1 MSTAPDDL
9 RPFIARLL
17 VAGAIFGLIYLAWHL
32 RGLLLL
38 AMGAAMVA
46 VILRLVA
53 DPFHRRL
60 PIGPGAALGIA
71 VLLLAAGLGVAFWL
85 FGAEVVRQTES
96 LSKTL
101 PVAWASLMG
110 RLDAWGIGDPVRQFT
125 SGSGG
130 GTLSGLG
137 RFAAS
142 VGSGIADT
150 LLVIVGG
157 IYLAA
162 QPRLYRAGIIKL
174 VPEGRR
180 GPVAD
185 ALDECGG
192 TLALWLKGRLVSM
205 AVVGVLTTTGLWL
218 IGVPSALSLGLLSAL
233 LEFIPFI
240 GPIISAVP
248 AILLALAH
256 DPQAALWT
264 ALLYLVVQQ
273 LEGNVIEPLV
283 QQRAVTIPPALLL
296 FSLVGAGLVFG
307 IAGIVLGAPLTV
319 VLYALVKRLY
329 VREALG
335 TDTPLPTEEAKE
347 DKREKDRSASGG
359 G

>member
-1 MSTAPDDL
+1 MTKVPDDL

-17 VAGAIFGLIYLAWHL
+17 IAAAIFGLVYLAWHL

-53 DPFHRRL
+53 APLHRRL

-71 VLLLAAGLGVAFWL
+71 VLLLAAGLGLAFWL
-85 FGAEVVRQTES
+85 FGAEIVRQTES
-96 LSKTL
+96 LSQTL
-101 PVAWASLMG
+101 PAAWASLQG
-110 RLDAWGIGDPVRQFT
+110 RLDNWGIGQPVRQFV

-142 VGSGIADT
+142 IGSGIADT

-162 QPRLYRAGIIKL
+162 QPRLYRTGLIKL
-174 VPEGRR
+174 VPESRR
-180 GPVAD
+180 GAVAE

-192 TLALWLKGRLVSM
+192 TLTLWLKGRLVSM
-205 AVVGVLTTTGLWL
+205 AMVGVLTTFGLWL

-233 LEFIPFI
+233 LEFIPFL
-240 GPIISAVP
+240 GPIIAAVP
-248 AILLALAH
+248 AVLLALAH

-264 ALLYLVVQQ
+264 ALLYLIVQQ
-273 LEGNVIEPLV
+273 IEGNVVEPLV

-296 FSLVGAGLVFG
+296 FALVAAGLVFG
-307 IAGIVLGAPLTV
+307 ISGIVLGAPLTV
-319 VLYALVKRLY
+319 VLYTLVKQLY

-335 TDTPLPTEEAKE
+335 TETPLPTEEAK
-347 DKREKDRSASGG
+347 REEK
-359 G
+359 

>member
-1 MSTAPDDL
+1 MTEAPDDL

-17 VAGAIFGLIYLAWHL
+17 LAAAIFGLIYLAWQL
-32 RGLLLL
+32 RALLLL
-38 AMGAAMVA
+38 VMGAAMVA
-46 VILRLVA
+46 VLLRLVA
-53 DPFHRRL
+53 APFHRRL
-60 PIGPGAALGIA
+60 PIGPGAALAIA
-71 VLLLAAGLGVAFWL
+71 VLLLAGGLGLAFWL

-101 PVAWASLMG
+101 PAAWASLQG
-110 RLDAWGIGDPVRQFT
+110 RLDAWGIGGPIRQFL

-162 QPRLYRAGIIKL
+162 QPRLYRTGLVKL
-174 VPEGRR
+174 VPKGSR
-180 GPVAD
+180 GAVAE
-185 ALDECGG
+185 ALGDCGD

-205 AVVGVLTTTGLWL
+205 AVVGLLTTTGLWL

-233 LEFIPFI
+233 LEFIPFL

-248 AILLALAH
+248 AVLLALAH

-264 ALLYLVVQQ
+264 ALLYLFVQQ
-273 LEGNVIEPLV
+273 IEGNIVEPLV

-296 FSLVGAGLVFG
+296 FALVAAGLVFG

-319 VLYALVKRLY
+319 VLYVLVKRLY

-335 TDTPLPTEEAKE
+335 TDTPLPTEEAKQ
-347 DKREKDRSASGG
+347 G
-359 G
+359 